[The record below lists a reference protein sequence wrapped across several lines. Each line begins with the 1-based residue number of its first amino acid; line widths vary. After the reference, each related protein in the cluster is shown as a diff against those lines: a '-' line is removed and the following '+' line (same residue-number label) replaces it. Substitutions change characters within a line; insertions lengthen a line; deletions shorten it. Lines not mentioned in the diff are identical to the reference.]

1 MKSTPNLPFKA
12 STELKG
18 SLITFRIP
26 QSLTEALN
34 TRSKDLNASRSAYIQ
49 RAIEKAI
56 EGEGI

>member
-1 MKSTPNLPFKA
+1 LPFKA
-12 STELKG
+12 STEIKG

-34 TRSKDLNASRSAYIQ
+34 TRSKGLNSSRSAYIQ

-56 EGEGI
+56 EGEGM